1 MTGLDT
7 NVLLRYIAQD
17 DPVQSPLATA
27 FVEQECTSTTPGFV
41 SLIVLVE
48 VVWVCESCYGA
59 GRGEVARIL
68 RGILGSRQLIVERAE
83 IAWQALRLFESS
95 KADFSDCLIAR
106 NALVAGCG
114 RVVTFDKQAAR
125 AGMDLLK

>member
-7 NVLLRYIAQD
+7 NVLIRYIAQD
-17 DPVQSPLATA
+17 DPKQSSLATE
-27 FVEQECTSTTPGFV
+27 FVEKECTSATPGFV

-59 GRGEVARIL
+59 GRGEIARIL
-68 RGILGSRQLIVERAE
+68 RGILGSRQLVVERAE
-83 IAWQALRLFESS
+83 TAWQALRLFESCN
-95 KADFSDCLIAR
+95 ADFSDCLIEKTAQ
-106 NALVAGCG
+106 AAGCR